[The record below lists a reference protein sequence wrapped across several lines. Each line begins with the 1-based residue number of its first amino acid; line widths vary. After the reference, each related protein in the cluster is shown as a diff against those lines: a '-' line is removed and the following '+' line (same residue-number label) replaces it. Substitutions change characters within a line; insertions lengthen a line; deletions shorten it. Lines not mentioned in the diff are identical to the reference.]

1 MIPPSYKPK
10 KKFMELAISEAKR
23 AGDRGDYPIGA
34 VITQLIGTREVVIA
48 SAGNRVKTSGS
59 SIKHVELETLKYVSS
74 GYGRYLPD
82 FVLYSTHEPCA
93 MCAGACV
100 WSRIGAVVY
109 GVSQED
115 IAAYGR
121 KHGTEERKWRAC
133 FIPCETV
140 LKKGNHAI
148 PVIGGFL
155 RHKCQKLFGH
165 RIPKP

>member
-1 MIPPSYKPK
+1 LIPDSYKAK
-10 KKFMELAISEAKR
+10 KKFMQLAVEEAKR

-34 VITQLIGTREVVIA
+34 VITRVVRGREVVIA

-121 KHGTEERKWRAC
+121 KRGTEEYKWRAC
-133 FIPCETV
+133 LISCRFVFE
-140 LKKGNHAI
+140 KGNHPI

-155 RHKCQKLFGH
+155 REECQKLF
-165 RIPKP
+165 RYAATRR